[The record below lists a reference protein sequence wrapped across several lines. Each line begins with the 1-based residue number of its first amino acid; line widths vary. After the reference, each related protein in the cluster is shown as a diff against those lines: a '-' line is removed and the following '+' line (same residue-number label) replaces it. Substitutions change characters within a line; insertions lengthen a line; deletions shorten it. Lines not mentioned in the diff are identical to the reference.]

1 MPDLTLDLAFRRNF
15 GDLRQSWQVRALIE
29 AHNKHIG
36 VVLLSVLA
44 HTYDD
49 AMHVVMRVAFPGFT
63 SITAPFLCTAGKVA
77 KNGVVMA
84 DVVQRDGTI
93 SKNVG
98 LYRNTLK
105 LRDAFRRL
113 ADRLKLDDQERIEMF
128 SALKRWLVCDYRL
141 DPTMDPQDP
150 DAKRLVAH

>member
-1 MPDLTLDLAFRRNF
+1 
-15 GDLRQSWQVRALIE
+15 
-29 AHNKHIG
+29 
-36 VVLLSVLA
+36 
-44 HTYDD
+44 
-49 AMHVVMRVAFPGFT
+49 
-63 SITAPFLCTAGKVA
+63 
-77 KNGVVMA
+77 MA
-84 DVVQRDGTI
+84 DVVQKDGTI

-113 ADRLKLDDQERIEMF
+113 ADRLKLDDQERLEMF
-128 SALKRWLVCDYRL
+128 SALKRWVVCDYRL